1 MDTTQVP
8 LGTPGETVSAFCD
21 PDEIYAYALATNDDN
36 PRYVDGSAVPPI
48 YAVVPVFRAFME
60 MSALPPAALEG
71 IRGGVHGEH
80 DLYIHSPIVPGSHLH
95 TQAQRWC
102 VTTSKPGMTV
112 TVRLTSTDDDGGL
125 VLEQYWSSLLLGEV
139 TGGDQGPALADHSFP
154 DQSRDRLV
162 GTVVVPTT
170 RDQTFR
176 YAGASGDRSIIHV
189 SDESA
194 TAMGFPRKFN
204 QGLCTLG
211 VSSRGLIQ
219 LAAEG
224 DPRRVRRVA
233 VRFSAPTFPGDDI
246 EVSVYQAG
254 AAGDGRQ
261 AYAFE
266 ASSAG
271 RNVLRHGRIE
281 VDPA

>member
-8 LGTPGETVSAFCD
+8 LGAPGETVTTCCD

-36 PRYVDGSAVPPI
+36 SHYLDGSAVPPM

-60 MSALPPAALEG
+60 MSALPPAATEG

-80 DLYIHSPIVPGSHLH
+80 DLYIHSPVVPGGHLH
-95 TQAQRWC
+95 TQAERWC
-102 VTTSKPGMTV
+102 VTTSKPGMSV
-112 TVRLTSTDDDGGL
+112 TVRLTSTDDDGRL
-125 VLEQYWSSLLLGEV
+125 LLEQYWSSLLLGEV
-139 TGGDQGPALADHSFP
+139 SGGDQGPPLADHSFP
-154 DQSRDRLV
+154 DAARDRLV
-162 GTVVVPTT
+162 GTVLVQTT

-194 TAMGFPRKFN
+194 KAVGFPRKFN

-211 VSSRGLIQ
+211 VATRGLIQ
-219 LAAEG
+219 LAADG

-246 EVSVYQAG
+246 EVSVYDAG

-266 ASSAG
+266 AMSAG
-271 RNVLRHGRIE
+271 QNVLRHGRIE

>member
-8 LGTPGETVSAFCD
+8 LGPAGETVTVFCD

-36 PRYVDGSAVPPI
+36 PRYLDGSAVPPI
-48 YAVVPVFRAFME
+48 YAVVPVFRAFMD

-80 DLYIHSPIVPGSHLH
+80 DLYIHAPVVPGSHLH
-95 TQAQRWC
+95 TMAERWC

-112 TVRLTSTDDDGGL
+112 TVRLISTDDDGRL
-125 VLEQYWSSLLLGEV
+125 VFEQYWSSLLLGEV
-139 TGGDQGPALADHSFP
+139 SGGDQGPPLTDHSFP
-154 DQSRDRLV
+154 DDARDNLV
-162 GTVVVPTT
+162 GTAVVQTT

-194 TAMGFPRKFN
+194 AAMGFPRKFN

-211 VSSRGLIQ
+211 VTSRGLID
-219 LAAEG
+219 LAANG
-224 DPRRVRRVA
+224 DPRRVRRIA

-254 AAGDGRQ
+254 ATGDGCQ

-266 ASSAG
+266 ATSAG

-281 VDPA
+281 VDRA